1 MDIPAKFKK
10 GAENH
15 TYQRIDSQYK
25 TDIFLGYNDD
35 GQMSMV
41 ITEPGSHSNVNS
53 SKYINVVLMK
63 REDGKMALSFDLLDD
78 TYKSL
83 FTIFCKDIISVCEN
97 AGKNKAVESALK
109 RWKYWK
115 NMFGKR
121 KSDLLDTLRIKGLI
135 GELLELKN
143 HFMKNYDESAAV
155 NAWMGPLLGHKDFEI
170 DNTWYE
176 VKSIAEN
183 AVKVDISSLEQL
195 DSENDGHFVIIR
207 LEPTSTVNNNA
218 INLNSVIL
226 SVSDKIVS
234 PEIREQFLNKLD
246 NVGYT
251 YDEEYNKYCFL
262 YKGTEYYSINNKFPR
277 LIRTDINQAI
287 GNAQYT
293 ILLAAITDFKEN
305 K

>member
-1 MDIPAKFKK
+1 MDILAKFKK

-41 ITEPGSHSNVNS
+41 ITEPGSHSNVRS
-53 SKYINVVLMK
+53 SKYINVALMK
-63 REDGKMALSFDLLDD
+63 REDGKMALSFDLLED

-83 FTIFCKDIISVCEN
+83 FIIFCKDIISVCEN
-97 AGKNKAVESALK
+97 AGKSRAVESALK

-135 GELLELKN
+135 GELFELKN
-143 HFMKNYDESAAV
+143 HFMEIYDEATAI

-176 VKSIAEN
+176 VKSITEN

-195 DSENDGHFVIIR
+195 DSENDGHLAVIR
-207 LEPTSTVNNNA
+207 LEPTSTVNSNA

-226 SVSDKIVS
+226 SVSDMIVS
-234 PEIREQFLNKLD
+234 PEIREQFMNKLD
-246 NVGYT
+246 NAGYT
-251 YDEEYNKYCFL
+251 YDEEYKKYCFL
-262 YKGTEYYSINNKFPR
+262 YKGTEYYCVNNKFPR
-277 LIRTDINQAI
+277 LTRANINKAI

-293 ILLAAITDFKEN
+293 ILLAAIADLREGK
-305 K
+305 

>member
-1 MDIPAKFKK
+1 MDILAKFKK

-41 ITEPGSHSNVNS
+41 ITEPGTHSNVKP
-53 SKYINVVLMK
+53 SKYINVALMK
-63 REDGKMALSFDLLDD
+63 REDGKMALSFDLLED

-83 FTIFCKDIISVCEN
+83 FIIFCKDIISVCEN
-97 AGKNKAVESALK
+97 TGKSRAVESALK

-135 GELLELKN
+135 GELFELKN
-143 HFMKNYDESAAV
+143 HFMEIYDEATAI

-176 VKSIAEN
+176 VKSITEN

-195 DSENDGHFVIIR
+195 DSENDGHLAVIR
-207 LEPTSTVNNNA
+207 LEQTSSVNNNA
-218 INLNSVIL
+218 INLNSIIL
-226 SVSDKIVS
+226 SVSDTIVS
-234 PEIREQFLNKLD
+234 PEIREQFMNKLD
-246 NVGYT
+246 NAGYT

-262 YKGTEYYSINNKFPR
+262 YKGTEYYSVNNKFPR
-277 LIRTDINQAI
+277 LTRANINQAI

-293 ILLAAITDFKEN
+293 ILLAAIADLREGK
-305 K
+305 

>member
-1 MDIPAKFKK
+1 MDILTKFKK

-41 ITEPGSHSNVNS
+41 ITEPGSHCNVKS
-53 SKYINVVLMK
+53 SKYINVALMK
-63 REDGKMALSFDLLDD
+63 REDGKMALSFDLLEYS
-78 TYKSL
+78 YKSL
-83 FTIFCKDIISVCEN
+83 FIIFCKDIISVCEN
-97 AGKNKAVESALK
+97 AGKCGAVESALK

-135 GELLELKN
+135 GELFELKN
-143 HFMKNYDESAAV
+143 HFMEIYDEATAI

-176 VKSIAEN
+176 VKSITEN

-195 DSENDGHFVIIR
+195 DSENDGHLAVIR
-207 LEPTSTVNNNA
+207 LEQTSSVNNNA
-218 INLNSVIL
+218 IDLNSIIL
-226 SVSDKIVS
+226 SVSDTIVS
-234 PEIREQFLNKLD
+234 PEIREQFMNKLD
-246 NVGYT
+246 NAGYT

-262 YKGTEYYSINNKFPR
+262 YKGTEYYCVNNKFPR
-277 LIRTDINQAI
+277 LTRANINQAI

-293 ILLAAITDFKEN
+293 ILLAAIADLREGK
-305 K
+305 